1 MYGTIFRMKV
11 TPGKERELLAIFQ
24 KWELERKP
32 KVAGAIASL
41 VLKSDKV
48 PDQFLGVAVFRDQES
63 YTANAK
69 DPEQDKWYSQLRLLL
84 QSDPEWNDGE
94 YIFGKLG

>member
-11 TPGKERELLAIFQ
+11 ISGKERELLAAFE
-24 KWELERKP
+24 KWERERKP

-41 VLKSDKV
+41 VLKSDQV
-48 PDQFLGVAVFRDQES
+48 PGEFLGVAVFKDKKS
-63 YTANAK
+63 YTTNAK
-69 DPEQDKWYSQLRLLL
+69 DPEQDKWYRQLRLLL

-94 YIFGKLG
+94 YIFGMLR